1 MISII
6 IPTYEASK
14 HLGLLLESISSQTVK
29 DFELIVIDSSSSDS
43 TLDIAKSYNAKTTVI
58 DQSEFDHGRTR
69 TLAAEQAKGEILVY
83 FTQDAKPCDRIAIE
97 KLIKPIEEDD
107 QVAAAYGRQL
117 PAPDST
123 VFAQHLRL
131 FNYPDKSQMRQ
142 LSDCYKLGIKTA
154 FLSNS
159 FAAYRRSDLAAI
171 GYFKDGLI
179 FGEDT
184 YATAKMLLKGKKIAY
199 AADAKVFHSHNY
211 TICQDFRRY
220 FDMGVFHRS
229 EDWLLKE
236 FGKAEGQGIKYIKS
250 EITFLVKRKRFD
262 LFPEFVLR
270 ILAKYLGY
278 KLGDQNIYFPR
289 CINKKFSINQQWWN
303 KVTVLSQHFVSD
315 H

>member
-14 HLGLLLESISSQTVK
+14 HLELLLGSISSQKVK

-43 TLDIAKSYNAKTTVI
+43 TLDVAKSYNAKTTVI

-83 FTQDAKPCDRIAIE
+83 FSQDAKPCDQVTIE
-97 KLIKPIEEDD
+97 NLIKPIEEDD
-107 QVAAAYGRQL
+107 QVAAAYGKQL
-117 PAPDST
+117 PAPDAS

-131 FNYPDKSQMRQ
+131 FNYSEKSHVLQ
-142 LSDCYKLGIKTA
+142 LSDRDKFGIKTA

-184 YATAKMLLKGKKIAY
+184 YAAAKMLLKGKKIVY
-199 AADAKVFHSHNY
+199 AADAKVYHSHNY
-211 TICQDFRRY
+211 SVRQEFRRY

-236 FGKAEGQGIKYIKS
+236 FGKVELKGVKYIKS
-250 EITFLVKRKRFD
+250 EIAFLMKQKRFG
-262 LFPEFVLR
+262 LLPQFLLR
-270 ILAKYLGY
+270 MLAKYLGY
-278 KLGDQNIYFPR
+278 KMGQQFPYLPKH
-289 CINKKFSINQQWWN
+289 INKQLSMNKGWWN
-303 KVTVLSQHFVSD
+303 QKTGFTLL
-315 H
+315 